1 MGKIN
6 SKKGTDSKNKKK
18 KGFGA
23 SVTNTMKQNTDTLR
37 SGRAVSLDFFKRNAW
52 LIIAIITALI
62 GVMGLRYRTKTRMSE
77 IKQLNKELQRAES
90 DKLHEKAWY
99 MTLIRETELTRL
111 TTEKHLGLRYQEE
124 PPVVIEC
131 EGLTQN
137 LKK

>member
-1 MGKIN
+1 MAKAN
-6 SKKGTDSKNKKK
+6 SKKGTTKKK
-18 KGFGA
+18 RGLGSA
-23 SVTNTMKQNTDTLR
+23 VTNTVRRNTDDLR
-37 SGRAVSLDFFKRNAW
+37 NGKGVSLEFFKRNAW

-99 MTLIRETELTRL
+99 MTLIRETELTKL
-111 TTEKHLGLRYQEE
+111 TTEKHLGLKYQEE

-131 EGLTQN
+131 EGL
-137 LKK
+137 KSESE

>member
-1 MGKIN
+1 MGKSN
-6 SKKGTDSKNKKK
+6 SKKGTDSKSKRK

-23 SVTNTMKQNTDTLR
+23 SVTTTVKHNTDTLR
-37 SGRAVSLDFFKRNAW
+37 SGRAVSLEFFKRNAW
-52 LIIAIITALI
+52 MIIAILTALI

-90 DKLHEKAWY
+90 DKLNEKAWY

-131 EGLTQN
+131 DRIKPTSN
-137 LKK
+137 

>member
-1 MGKIN
+1 MGKSN
-6 SKKGTDSKNKKK
+6 SKKGTESKGKKK

-23 SVTNTMKQNTDTLR
+23 SVTDTVKHNTDTLR
-37 SGRAVSLDFFKRNAW
+37 SGRAISLEYFKRNAW
-52 LIIAIITALI
+52 MIIAILTALI

-90 DKLHEKAWY
+90 DKLNEKAWY

-111 TTEKHLGLRYQEE
+111 TTEKRLGLRYQEE

-131 EGLTQN
+131 EGIKSASN
-137 LKK
+137 

>member
-1 MGKIN
+1 MGKST
-6 SKKGTDSKNKKK
+6 SKKGTDNKGKKK

-23 SVTNTMKQNTDTLR
+23 SVTSTVKHNTDTLR
-37 SGRAVSLDFFKRNAW
+37 SGRAISLEFFKRNAW
-52 LIIAIITALI
+52 LLIAIITALI

-131 EGLTQN
+131 EGLKSTSNQ
-137 LKK
+137 

>member
-1 MGKIN
+1 MEKSIK
-6 SKKGTDSKNKKK
+6 KKGGESRKK

-23 SVTNTMKQNTDTLR
+23 SVTSTMKHNTDTLR
-37 SGRAVSLDFFKRNAW
+37 SGQAVSLEFFKRNAW

-124 PPVVIEC
+124 PPIVLEC
-131 EGLTQN
+131 EGLSQN
-137 LKK
+137 IQQ

>member
-1 MGKIN
+1 MGKSN
-6 SKKGTDSKNKKK
+6 SKKGTESKGKKK

-23 SVTNTMKQNTDTLR
+23 SVTDTVKHNTDTLR
-37 SGRAVSLDFFKRNAW
+37 SGRAISLEYFKRNAW
-52 LIIAIITALI
+52 MIIAILTALI

-90 DKLHEKAWY
+90 DKLNEKAWY

-111 TTEKHLGLRYQEE
+111 TTEKRLGLRYQEE

-131 EGLTQN
+131 EGLNSTSN
-137 LKK
+137 

>member
-1 MGKIN
+1 MGK
-6 SKKGTDSKNKKK
+6 SSKKKGTEKEKKK

-23 SVTNTMKQNTDTLR
+23 SVTNTVKQNTDSLR
-37 SGRAVSLDFFKRNAW
+37 SGRAISLEFFKRNAW
-52 LIIAIITALI
+52 LLIAILTALI

-124 PPVVIEC
+124 PPVEIEC
-131 EGLTQN
+131 EGLTSSSH
-137 LKK
+137 